1 MTTSSKSKQFQ
12 SSTKLLGVLALLA
25 AAGPALPQTPA
36 SANAVKNPEGG
47 YSLVDLSG
55 FFGEQW
61 YQIYQGSG
69 GSGNQQYFLSRPVF
83 GERLTENFSRY
94 ISLEEGYSVGYNK
107 YAIRPTGSGGYLGV
121 NSTNGLASLVGIFN
135 FTPRDSKFRPYL
147 LVGPGA
153 ITYWANGIYQ
163 RPTDVQVILPTAW
176 KTQTYAALVYGLG
189 AKINLTKKFALGY
202 DLRGV
207 YSSKTAGFGLPS
219 IPNGRGSL
227 YVDHNHGESA
237 LQFEVSAVFRFG
249 YREPPPP
256 PAPPPP
262 PPPPAPEPVR
272 LGVSISGA
280 PANACPGDNV
290 RLMATATG
298 VPAGQTAMYTWS
310 VNGMPAAGATG
321 DTFNLPTANAS
332 GTQSVTVTVAAAGA
346 MQTSAPVT
354 VPIGALAPPTITFNV
369 SPSTIAYGDK
379 LPLNAMANASTCGMP
394 VSVAYAASEG
404 SVAGNTFDS
413 TGVSFDLNNRL
424 KQQSKT
430 VTLTATATDAKNQMA
445 SATAMVTVTLVPE
458 ARRLDDIVF
467 QPRSSRVNNCGKRLL
482 IDVLTPMLRNDPDSK
497 VILIGH
503 RAMNE
508 PASLNVDQQRTLNAA
523 AVLSAGMGICPSLD
537 LSRVLVK
544 WVGDDQASMTRPA
557 LCGSSTDVKERRG
570 QAVSES
576 DTQAQYRRVEIW
588 FVPGGA
594 AMPAD
599 ITGLMPAP
607 EKEVKAK
614 GCPR

>member
-12 SSTKLLGVLALLA
+12 SSTIMLGVLAVLA
-25 AAGPALPQTPA
+25 AAGPARPQTPA

-55 FFGEQW
+55 FFGDQW

-69 GSGNQQYFLSRPVF
+69 GNGNQQYFLARPVF
-83 GERLTENFSRY
+83 GTRLTENFSRY
-94 ISLEEGYSVGYNK
+94 VSLEEGYTVGFNK
-107 YAIRPTGSGGYLGV
+107 YAIRPAGSGGYLGI

-135 FTPRDSKFRPYL
+135 FTPRDRKFRPYV

-153 ITYWANGIYQ
+153 ITYRANGSYQ
-163 RPTDVQVILPTAW
+163 TPTDVPVIYPQAW

-189 AKINLTKKFALGY
+189 AKINLTKKFAIGY

-219 IPNGRGSL
+219 IPNGTGSL
-227 YVDHNHGESA
+227 FVDHSHGESS
-237 LQFEVSAVFRFG
+237 LQFEVSAIFRFG
-249 YREPPPP
+249 WREPPPP

-262 PPPPAPEPVR
+262 PPPPAPEVV
-272 LGVSISGA
+272 LGVSIQGA
-280 PANACPGDNV
+280 PASACPGDNV
-290 RLMATATG
+290 LLRATATG
-298 VPAGQTAMYTWS
+298 IPAGQTAMYTWS
-310 VNGMPAAGATG
+310 VNGTAVPGANG
-321 DTFNLPTANAS
+321 DTFSLPTANAS
-332 GTQSVTVTVAAAGA
+332 GNQSVTVTVAASGA
-346 MQTSAPVT
+346 MATSSPVS
-354 VPIGALAPPTITFNV
+354 VPIGALAPPTITFTV
-369 SPSTIAYGDK
+369 SPSTITYGDK
-379 LPLNAMANASTCGMP
+379 LPLNAMANASSCGMP

-445 SATAMVTVTLVPE
+445 SATAPVTINLVPE

-482 IDVLTPMLRNDPDSK
+482 IDVLTPILRNDPDAK

-503 RAMNE
+503 RDMNE
-508 PASLNVDQQRTLNAA
+508 PPALHVDEQRTLNAA
-523 AVLSAGMGICPSLD
+523 AVLSAGTGICPSLD

-576 DTQAQYRRVEIW
+576 DTRAQYRRVEVW
-588 FVPGGA
+588 VVPGGA

-614 GCPR
+614 GCPK

>member
-12 SSTKLLGVLALLA
+12 SSTIMLGVLAVLA
-25 AAGPALPQTPA
+25 AAGPARPQTPA

-55 FFGEQW
+55 FFGDQW

-69 GSGNQQYFLSRPVF
+69 GNGNQQYFLARPVF
-83 GERLTENFSRY
+83 GTRLTENFSRY
-94 ISLEEGYSVGYNK
+94 VSLEEGYTVGFNK
-107 YAIRPTGSGGYLGV
+107 YAIRPAGSGGYLGI

-135 FTPRDSKFRPYL
+135 FTPRDRKFRPYV

-153 ITYWANGIYQ
+153 ITYRANRSYQ
-163 RPTDVQVILPTAW
+163 TPTDVQVIYPQAW

-189 AKINLTKKFALGY
+189 AKINLTKKFAIGY

-219 IPNGRGSL
+219 IPNGTGSL
-227 YVDHNHGESA
+227 FVDHSHGESS
-237 LQFEVSAVFRFG
+237 LQFEVSAIFRFG
-249 YREPPPP
+249 WREPPPP

-262 PPPPAPEPVR
+262 PPPPAPEVV
-272 LGVSISGA
+272 LGVSIQGA
-280 PANACPGDNV
+280 PASACPGDNV
-290 RLMATATG
+290 PLRATATG
-298 VPAGQTAMYTWS
+298 IPAGQTAMYTWS
-310 VNGMPAAGATG
+310 VNGTAVPGANG
-321 DTFNLPTANAS
+321 DTFSLPTANAS
-332 GTQSVTVTVAAAGA
+332 GNQSVTVTVAASGA
-346 MQTSAPVT
+346 MATSSPVS
-354 VPIGALAPPTITFNV
+354 VPIGALAPPTITFTV
-369 SPSTIAYGDK
+369 SPSTITYGDK
-379 LPLNAMANASTCGMP
+379 LPLNAMANASSCGMP

-445 SATAMVTVTLVPE
+445 SATAPVTINLVPE

-482 IDVLTPMLRNDPDSK
+482 IDVLTPILRNDPDAK

-503 RAMNE
+503 RDMNE
-508 PASLNVDQQRTLNAA
+508 PPALHVDEQRTLNAA
-523 AVLSAGMGICPSLD
+523 AVLSAGTGICPSLD

-576 DTQAQYRRVEIW
+576 DTRAQYRRVEVW
-588 FVPGGA
+588 VVPGGA

-614 GCPR
+614 GCPK

>member
-1 MTTSSKSKQFQ
+1 
-12 SSTKLLGVLALLA
+12 
-25 AAGPALPQTPA
+25 
-36 SANAVKNPEGG
+36 
-47 YSLVDLSG
+47 
-55 FFGEQW
+55 
-61 YQIYQGSG
+61 
-69 GSGNQQYFLSRPVF
+69 
-83 GERLTENFSRY
+83 
-94 ISLEEGYSVGYNK
+94 
-107 YAIRPTGSGGYLGV
+107 
-121 NSTNGLASLVGIFN
+121 
-135 FTPRDSKFRPYL
+135 
-147 LVGPGA
+147 
-153 ITYWANGIYQ
+153 
-163 RPTDVQVILPTAW
+163 
-176 KTQTYAALVYGLG
+176 
-189 AKINLTKKFALGY
+189 
-202 DLRGV
+202 
-207 YSSKTAGFGLPS
+207 
-219 IPNGRGSL
+219 
-227 YVDHNHGESA
+227 
-237 LQFEVSAVFRFG
+237 
-249 YREPPPP
+249 
-256 PAPPPP
+256 
-262 PPPPAPEPVR
+262 
-272 LGVSISGA
+272 
-280 PANACPGDNV
+280 
-290 RLMATATG
+290 
-298 VPAGQTAMYTWS
+298 
-310 VNGMPAAGATG
+310 
-321 DTFNLPTANAS
+321 
-332 GTQSVTVTVAAAGA
+332 

-354 VPIGALAPPTITFNV
+354 IPVGTLAPPMITFNV
-369 SPSTIAYGDK
+369 TPSTIAYGDK
-379 LPLNAMANASTCGMP
+379 LPLNAMATASTCGMP
-394 VSVAYAASEG
+394 VSIAYAASEG
-404 SVAGNTFDS
+404 SIAGNTFDS

-430 VTLTATATDAKNQMA
+430 VTLTATATDSKNQMA
-445 SATAMVTVTLVPE
+445 SATAPVTVTLVPE

-508 PASLNVDQQRTLNAA
+508 PAASMVDMQRTLNAA

-557 LCGSSTDVKERRG
+557 LCGTSTDVKERRG

>member
-12 SSTKLLGVLALLA
+12 SSTIMLGVLAVLA
-25 AAGPALPQTPA
+25 AAGPARPQTPA

-55 FFGEQW
+55 FFGDQW

-69 GSGNQQYFLSRPVF
+69 GNGNQQYFLARPVF
-83 GERLTENFSRY
+83 GTRLTENFSRY
-94 ISLEEGYSVGYNK
+94 VSLEEGYTVGFNK
-107 YAIRPTGSGGYLGV
+107 YAIRPAGSGGYLGI

-135 FTPRDSKFRPYL
+135 FTPRDRKFRPYV

-153 ITYWANGIYQ
+153 ITDRANGSYQ
-163 RPTDVQVILPTAW
+163 TPTDVPVIYPQAW

-189 AKINLTKKFALGY
+189 AKINLTKKFAIGY

-219 IPNGRGSL
+219 IPNGTGSL
-227 YVDHNHGESA
+227 FVDHSHGESS
-237 LQFEVSAVFRFG
+237 LQFEVSAIFRFG
-249 YREPPPP
+249 WREPPPP

-262 PPPPAPEPVR
+262 PPPPAPEVV
-272 LGVSISGA
+272 LGVSIQGA
-280 PANACPGDNV
+280 PASACPGDNV
-290 RLMATATG
+290 PLRATATG
-298 VPAGQTAMYTWS
+298 IPAGQTAMYTWS
-310 VNGMPAAGATG
+310 VNGTAVPGANG
-321 DTFNLPTANAS
+321 DTFSLPTANAS
-332 GTQSVTVTVAAAGA
+332 GNQSVTVTVAASGA
-346 MQTSAPVT
+346 MATSSPVS
-354 VPIGALAPPTITFNV
+354 VPIGALAPPTITFTV
-369 SPSTIAYGDK
+369 SPSTITYGDK
-379 LPLNAMANASTCGMP
+379 LPLNAMANASSCGMP

-445 SATAMVTVTLVPE
+445 SATAPVTINLVPE

-482 IDVLTPMLRNDPDSK
+482 IDVLTPILRNDPDAK

-503 RAMNE
+503 RDMNE
-508 PASLNVDQQRTLNAA
+508 PPALHVDEQRTLNAA
-523 AVLSAGMGICPSLD
+523 AVLSAGTGICPSLD

-576 DTQAQYRRVEIW
+576 DTRAQYRRVEVW
-588 FVPGGA
+588 VVPGGA

>member
-12 SSTKLLGVLALLA
+12 SSTILLGVLAALA

-55 FFGEQW
+55 FFGDQW

-69 GSGNQQYFLSRPVF
+69 GNGNQQYFLAKPVF

-94 ISLEEGYSVGYNK
+94 ISLEEGYTVGFNTF
-107 YAIRPTGSGGYLGV
+107 AIRPAGGGGYASVG
-121 NSTNGLASLVGIFN
+121 SRNGLASLVGIFN
-135 FTPRDSKFRPYL
+135 FTPRDSRFRPYL

-153 ITYWANGIYQ
+153 ITYYTSGSFDQ
-163 RPTDVQVILPTAW
+163 PSGVQAIPPTAW

-189 AKINLTKKFALGY
+189 AKINLTKKFAIGY

-219 IPNGRGSL
+219 IPNGTGSL
-227 YVDHNHGESA
+227 FVDHSHGESS

-249 YREPPPP
+249 WREPPPP
-256 PAPPPP
+256 PVPAPP
-262 PPPPAPEPVR
+262 PPPPAPEPV
-272 LGVSISGA
+272 LGISIQGA

-290 RLMATATG
+290 RLQAEATG
-298 VPAGQTAMYTWS
+298 IPAGQTAMYTWS
-310 VNGMPAAGATG
+310 VNGSAVPGATG
-321 DTFNLPTANAS
+321 NTFNLPTANAS
-332 GTQSVTVTVAAAGA
+332 GTQSVTVTVAAGGA
-346 MQTSAPVT
+346 MKTSAPVS
-354 VPIGALAPPTITFNV
+354 VPIGALAPPTISFTV
-369 SPSTIAYGDK
+369 SPSTITYGDK
-379 LPLNAMANASTCGMP
+379 LPLNAMANASSCGMP
-394 VSVAYAASEG
+394 VSIAYAASEG
-404 SVAGNTFDS
+404 SIAGNTFDS

-430 VTLTATATDAKNQMA
+430 VTLTATATDSKNQMA
-445 SATAMVTVTLVPE
+445 SATAPVTINLIPE

-482 IDVLTPMLRNDPDSK
+482 IDVLTPILRNDPDAK

-503 RAMNE
+503 RDMNE
-508 PASLNVDQQRTLNAA
+508 PAALKVDEQRTLNAA
-523 AVLSAGMGICPSLD
+523 AVLSAGTGICPSLD

-576 DTQAQYRRVEIW
+576 DTRAQYRRVEVW
-588 FVPGGA
+588 VVPGGA

>member
-12 SSTKLLGVLALLA
+12 SSTIMLGVLAVLA
-25 AAGPALPQTPA
+25 AAGPARPQTPA

-55 FFGEQW
+55 FFGDQW

-69 GSGNQQYFLSRPVF
+69 GNGNQQYFLARPVF
-83 GERLTENFSRY
+83 GTRLTENFSRY
-94 ISLEEGYSVGYNK
+94 VSLEEGYTVGFNK
-107 YAIRPTGSGGYLGV
+107 YAIRPAGSGGYLGI

-135 FTPRDSKFRPYL
+135 FTPRDRKFRPYV

-153 ITYWANGIYQ
+153 ITYRANGSYQ
-163 RPTDVQVILPTAW
+163 TPTDVPVIYPQAW

-189 AKINLTKKFALGY
+189 AKINLTKKFAIGY

-219 IPNGRGSL
+219 IPNGTGSL
-227 YVDHNHGESA
+227 FVDHSHGESS
-237 LQFEVSAVFRFG
+237 LQFEVSAIFRFG
-249 YREPPPP
+249 WREPPPP

-262 PPPPAPEPVR
+262 PPPPAPEVV
-272 LGVSISGA
+272 LGVSIQGA
-280 PANACPGDNV
+280 PASACPGDNV
-290 RLMATATG
+290 PLRATATG
-298 VPAGQTAMYTWS
+298 IPAGQTAMYTWS
-310 VNGMPAAGATG
+310 VNGTAVPGANG
-321 DTFNLPTANAS
+321 DTFSLPTANAS
-332 GTQSVTVTVAAAGA
+332 GNQSVTVTVAASGA
-346 MQTSAPVT
+346 MATSSPVS
-354 VPIGALAPPTITFNV
+354 VPIGALAPPTITFTV
-369 SPSTIAYGDK
+369 SPSTITYGDK
-379 LPLNAMANASTCGMP
+379 LPLNAMANASSCGMP

-445 SATAMVTVTLVPE
+445 SATAPVTINLVPE

-482 IDVLTPMLRNDPDSK
+482 IDVLTPILRNDPDAK

-503 RAMNE
+503 RDMNE
-508 PASLNVDQQRTLNAA
+508 PPALHVDEQRTLNAA
-523 AVLSAGMGICPSLD
+523 AVLSAGTGICPSLD

-576 DTQAQYRRVEIW
+576 DTRAQYRRVEVW
-588 FVPGGA
+588 VVPGGA

-614 GCPR
+614 GCPK